1 MTDHDFN
8 GNESVI
14 PSDIEYT
21 LSRIGTIAD
30 SVDSSMTVGEIV
42 RRAYLCGVISSSRP
56 SPKRNRGERHGG
68 PHRRRDPRARV
79 PDLDFVP
86 RRRGRGR
93 HLRTAF
99 EEPFSQGR
107 RKWSVMEA
115 MCIVFVFAALV
126 CLGLLSPFLYAAAAV
141 LPMAANLLRRL
152 IRLIGGSR

>member
-1 MTDHDFN
+1 MVVLIIA
-8 GNESVI
+8 VI
-14 PSDIEYT
+14 LALVFLTWT
-21 LSRIGTIAD
+21 LCRAAA
-30 SVDSSMTVGEIV
+30 V
-42 RRAYLCGVISSSRP
+42 R
-56 SPKRNRGERHGG
+56 
-68 PHRRRDPRARV
+68 
-79 PDLDFVP
+79 
-86 RRRGRGR
+86 R

>member
-1 MTDHDFN
+1 M
-8 GNESVI
+8 VI
-14 PSDIEYT
+14 LIVAVILALVFLTWT
-21 LSRIGTIAD
+21 LCRAAA
-30 SVDSSMTVGEIV
+30 VGE
-42 RRAYLCGVISSSRP
+42 
-56 SPKRNRGERHGG
+56 
-68 PHRRRDPRARV
+68 
-79 PDLDFVP
+79 
-86 RRRGRGR
+86 

>member
-1 MTDHDFN
+1 MVVLIIA
-8 GNESVI
+8 VI
-14 PSDIEYT
+14 LALVFLTWT
-21 LSRIGTIAD
+21 LCRAAA
-30 SVDSSMTVGEIV
+30 VG
-42 RRAYLCGVISSSRP
+42 
-56 SPKRNRGERHGG
+56 
-68 PHRRRDPRARV
+68 
-79 PDLDFVP
+79 
-86 RRRGRGR
+86 GR

>member
-1 MTDHDFN
+1 M
-8 GNESVI
+8 VI
-14 PSDIEYT
+14 LIVAVILALVFLTWT
-21 LSRIGTIAD
+21 LCRAAAVGDSISRGQ
-30 SVDSSMTVGEIV
+30 
-42 RRAYLCGVISSSRP
+42 
-56 SPKRNRGERHGG
+56 
-68 PHRRRDPRARV
+68 
-79 PDLDFVP
+79 
-86 RRRGRGR
+86 

-141 LPMAANLLRRL
+141 LSMAANLLRRL

>member
-1 MTDHDFN
+1 MVVLIIA
-8 GNESVI
+8 VI
-14 PSDIEYT
+14 LALVFLTWT
-21 LSRIGTIAD
+21 LCRAAA
-30 SVDSSMTVGEIV
+30 VGD
-42 RRAYLCGVISSSRP
+42 AIS
-56 SPKRNRGERHGG
+56 ER
-68 PHRRRDPRARV
+68 
-79 PDLDFVP
+79 L
-86 RRRGRGR
+86 
-93 HLRTAF
+93 F

>member
-1 MTDHDFN
+1 M
-8 GNESVI
+8 VI
-14 PSDIEYT
+14 LIVAVILALVFLTWT
-21 LSRIGTIAD
+21 LCRAAA
-30 SVDSSMTVGEIV
+30 VG
-42 RRAYLCGVISSSRP
+42 
-56 SPKRNRGERHGG
+56 
-68 PHRRRDPRARV
+68 
-79 PDLDFVP
+79 
-86 RRRGRGR
+86 
-93 HLRTAF
+93 

>member
-1 MTDHDFN
+1 MVVLIIA
-8 GNESVI
+8 VI
-14 PSDIEYT
+14 LALVFLTWI
-21 LSRIGTIAD
+21 
-30 SVDSSMTVGEIV
+30 
-42 RRAYLCGVISSSRP
+42 
-56 SPKRNRGERHGG
+56 
-68 PHRRRDPRARV
+68 
-79 PDLDFVP
+79 VP

>member
-1 MTDHDFN
+1 MVVLIIA
-8 GNESVI
+8 VI
-14 PSDIEYT
+14 LALVFLTWT
-21 LSRIGTIAD
+21 LC
-30 SVDSSMTVGEIV
+30 
-42 RRAYLCGVISSSRP
+42 RAAGA
-56 SPKRNRGERHGG
+56 GH
-68 PHRRRDPRARV
+68 
-79 PDLDFVP
+79 
-86 RRRGRGR
+86 R